1 MPVDHINTTIQTIN
15 RRMARVRDM
24 EREAN
29 SPNVSR
35 FNRRRLRRR
44 IEAVEAEV
52 QCLWNELNAALARE
66 AVEASLAA
74 AAGAHRARI
83 EVKA

>member
-1 MPVDHINTTIQTIN
+1 MPADHINTTIQTIN
-15 RRMARVRDM
+15 RHMAGLRDM

-52 QCLWNELNAALARE
+52 QCLWSEVNAALARE

>member
-1 MPVDHINTTIQTIN
+1 MPTDRINTTIQTIN

-29 SPNVSR
+29 SPNVYR
-35 FNRRRLRRR
+35 FARRRLRRN
-44 IEAVEAEV
+44 IEAVEAEI
-52 QCLWNELNAALARE
+52 QCLWDKVNAALARE

>member
-1 MPVDHINTTIQTIN
+1 MPTDRINSIIQTIN
-15 RRMARVRDM
+15 SRMMWLRDM
-24 EREAN
+24 EHEAN
-29 SPNVSR
+29 NPNNSR
-35 FNRRRLRRR
+35 FDRRRLRRR
-44 IEAVEAEV
+44 IEEVEAEV
-52 QCLWNELNAALARE
+52 QCHWNELNAALARE

>member
-29 SPNVSR
+29 SPSVSR
-35 FNRRRLRRR
+35 FNRRRLRRN

-83 EVKA
+83 